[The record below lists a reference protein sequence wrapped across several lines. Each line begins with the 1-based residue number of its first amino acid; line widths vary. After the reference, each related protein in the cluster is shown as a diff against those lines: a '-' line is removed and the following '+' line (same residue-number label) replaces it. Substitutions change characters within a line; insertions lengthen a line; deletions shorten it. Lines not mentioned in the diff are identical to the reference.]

1 MKRALWLLTAV
12 LPAMAQPK
20 LLINAQLDTRSA
32 ASGLETVFR
41 GLLAAQPQP
50 AWIAYAVPLVRGHN
64 LGCEYVSPGGRTAPG
79 VVHLEAPDQAIVL
92 FRLEGSAVNRIRVV
106 SPDCEI
112 DAGNV
117 PVHWLTD
124 VRPAESVALLGTFD
138 FYFNETTSAIALHA
152 DPSADTALEAMVAS
166 SQPEKVRQRAAF
178 WLGAA
183 RGRRGFDRAKDLID
197 HDPSQ
202 SVRQRAVEGIAA
214 SKEPE
219 ALDTLIAI
227 ARKESDSRVRRQ
239 AVNAISRSRDPKAQA
254 FLEDVLKR

>member
-1 MKRALWLLTAV
+1 LAAA

-41 GLLAAQPQP
+41 GLLTTQPQP
-50 AWIAYAVPLVRGHN
+50 AWIGYSVPSVHSYN

-79 VVHLEAPDQAIVL
+79 VVHLEPPDHAIIL
-92 FRLEGSAVNRIRVV
+92 FRLEGGAVNRIRLV

-112 DAGNV
+112 DAAGV
-117 PVHWLTD
+117 PVHWLAD

-138 FYFNETTSAIALHA
+138 SYFNQTTNAIAMHA
-152 DPSADTALEAMVAS
+152 DSSADDALERMVAN
-166 SQPEKVRQRAAF
+166 SQPERVRQRAAF

-227 ARKESDSRVRRQ
+227 ARKENDTRVRRQ